1 MPLEVHNDVI
11 VITDK
16 SEVTALPLLDLSTTF
31 DTIDHVSATLT
42 NTIRQID
49 EYGISGQVQIYFFSH
64 LKNRQ

>member
-16 SEVTALPLLDLSTTF
+16 SEVTALPLLDLSTAF
-31 DTIDHVSATLT
+31 DTTDHVSATLT

-49 EYGISGQVQIYFFSH
+49 GYGISGQVQI
-64 LKNRQ
+64 